1 LLILKGVPFGD
12 LKELCGLTDG
22 NLNRIL
28 QVLEA
33 AKLVE
38 IYKGFER

>member
-1 LLILKGVPFGD
+1 MLILKGLLFGD

-22 NLNRIL
+22 NLNRHL
-28 QVLEA
+28 QVREA